1 MRASEVFAQI
11 KGGLI
16 VSCQAEEGDPFNSPE
31 GVTMFAKAAKAG
43 GAAAIRSR
51 DIDKTTAIVQAIGLP
66 VIGLTKSKF
75 PDGSVR
81 ITGSFREV
89 EAILSTGIDI
99 VTIDG
104 TARLRD
110 GLSGHDFIKEV
121 KKRYNCAVMA
131 DIATL
136 EEALACYDCGV
147 DCVSTTLSGYTPE
160 TLHLKTEEPDF
171 KLVEALLNSR
181 ISCPIIAEGRIN
193 TPQFAQKMISLG
205 VHAIVVGT
213 AITRPRIVTSWFAD
227 AIKQNV
233 KQ

>member
-1 MRASEVFAQI
+1 MTADEVFDSI

-43 GAAAIRSR
+43 GAVAIRSR
-51 DIDKTTAIVQAIGLP
+51 DIDKTAAIVREIGLP
-66 VIGLTKSKF
+66 VIGLMKSKF
-75 PDGSVR
+75 PDGTVR
-81 ITGSFREV
+81 ITGSFEEV
-89 EAILSTGIDI
+89 ESILSTGIDI
-99 VTIDG
+99 VAIDG
-104 TARLRD
+104 TARLRE
-110 GLSGHDFIKEV
+110 GLSGHEFINEV
-121 KKRYNCAVMA
+121 KRRYNCTVMA
-131 DIATL
+131 DIAKL
-136 EEALACYDCGV
+136 DEARACYDIGV

-160 TLHLKTEEPDF
+160 TVHLKSEAPDF
-171 KLVEALLNSR
+171 KLVDALLKLG

-193 TPQFAQKMISLG
+193 SPQFAQKMISLG